1 MSLFQDYF
9 EEAYKSK
16 YSTYLD
22 EEDDDSEEDKNK
34 KESSKEA
41 EHHLSK
47 MEIRRIVTMI
57 MSKLQEYPK
66 LKKCCDYIDL
76 SDKDHY
82 NDDGD
87 RVSSFDDY
95 YDDKP
100 GAFIKLVDGDVFSGY
115 PNFKNGGNEDYEKD
129 EKSFVK
135 DMNDFLESRKI
146 KAKLMVGKDREEEAI
161 SFGVKS
167 LK

>member
-1 MSLFQDYF
+1 MSLFQEYF
-9 EEAYKSK
+9 EESYKYKYSK
-16 YSTYLD
+16 YL
-22 EEDDDSEEDKNK
+22 EEDDDDDEKSKDENTP
-34 KESSKEA
+34 SKEA

-47 MEIRRIVTMI
+47 MEIRRIVTMV
-57 MSKLQEYPK
+57 MSKLQEFPK

-82 NDDGD
+82 NDDGE

-100 GAFIKLVDGDVFSGY
+100 GAFIKLIDGDVFSGY
-115 PNFKNGGNEDYEKD
+115 PNFRNGGNEDYEKD

-135 DMNDFLESRKI
+135 SMNEFISSRNI
-146 KAKLMVGKDREEEAI
+146 KAKFMVGKGKEDEAI

-167 LK
+167 TK

>member
-146 KAKLMVGKDREEEAI
+146 KAKFMVGKDREEEAI